1 MLYYQKMHWTDY
13 SLTTTHSVVPNH
25 FHLLVQITCSL
36 VKTSGTMLV
45 CFDSCVS
52 IQKLDLVKASSTE
65 ELPLDD
71 SAQLAINKPGP
82 SSMDLGV
89 CPVS

>member
-1 MLYYQKMHWTDY
+1 
-13 SLTTTHSVVPNH
+13 
-25 FHLLVQITCSL
+25 
-36 VKTSGTMLV
+36 MLV

-52 IQKLDLVKASSTE
+52 IQRLDLVKASSTE